1 MPYVS
6 LRARV
11 DNGLLQVVSVDLER
25 VLSVEAYML
34 LYARYM
40 FFSMS
45 LCFWASSK
53 VDGNWEVTGLMFL
66 LLMCIL

>member
-1 MPYVS
+1 MFPYEQGI
-6 LRARV
+6 
-11 DNGLLQVVSVDLER
+11 DIGLLQVVSVDLER

-45 LCFWASSK
+45 LYFWASSK
-53 VDGNWEVTGLMFL
+53 VDGKVTGLMFL
-66 LLMCIL
+66 LLMYIL